1 MVTVLKDRVMEEVQ
15 ELRKGPDYDNYT
27 KAAWGKV
34 REELGLPDH
43 VDMDFIDRDEVLGIR
58 CPFPYNKKYYTKHYY
73 QNQEKVMKEV
83 AEMLRLYEYYLNQGM
98 VVLAMEYKNR
108 ADYLMAEQE

>member
-1 MVTVLKDRVMEEVQ
+1 MTKEEKAFWKEAD

-34 REELGLPDH
+34 REELGLPDS
-43 VDMDFIDRDEVLGIR
+43 VDMDFIDRDEHLGIR
-58 CPFPYNKKYYTKHYY
+58 CPFPYNEKFYTKYYY

-83 AEMLRLYEYYLNQGM
+83 YEMLRLYEYYLNQGM
-98 VVLAMEYKNR
+98 TVLAMEYKNR
-108 ADYLMAEQE
+108 ADYLMAKQG